1 MPAELGPRPSS
12 NIDATMQTAPSF
24 PPNDPES
31 APAQNP
37 LQEDDEIDF
46 RQIWE
51 VIVAFKK
58 TIALV
63 TILCVSLATVLAFIL
78 PLKYQATVLITPAE
92 DGKGAGGLS
101 TLAGQFG
108 GLAEMAGLNLQGGG
122 SKEAAVAYMKS
133 RVFIENFIKEKDLLP
148 VLFAKKWNP
157 SLKKWN
163 VDDEKDIPTLWDAYQ
178 FFSKKILS
186 VTSDKKT
193 GLITVSVEWKD
204 REMAVSWAN
213 EIVKEANEHLRRR
226 AIAEAELS
234 IGYLEKELQKTS
246 VIEVQQ
252 AVFKVMESQ
261 IKSKMMANVQEQFA
275 FKVIDPAAVM
285 NENAYVQPKRPLII
299 GAGLLG
305 GLMCG
310 VLVAFIRN
318 LISPRGRF
326 HNGQAMPL

>member
-1 MPAELGPRPSS
+1 
-12 NIDATMQTAPSF
+12 MQIAPPL
-24 PPNDPES
+24 PPNDPAS
-31 APAQNP
+31 APALNS

-46 RQIWE
+46 RRIWE
-51 VIVAFKK
+51 IIVAFKK

-78 PLKYQATVLITPAE
+78 PPKYQATVLITPAD
-92 DGKGAGGLS
+92 DGRGAGGIGA
-101 TLAGQFG
+101 LAGQFG
-108 GLAEMAGLNLQGGG
+108 GLAEMAGINLQGGG
-122 SKEAAVAYMKS
+122 NKEAAIAYMKS

-148 VLFAKKWNP
+148 VLFAKKWNAGA
-157 SLKKWN
+157 KKWN
-163 VDDEKDIPTLWDAYQ
+163 VENEEEIPTLWDAYQ

-186 VTSDKKT
+186 VNPDKKT

-204 REMAVSWAN
+204 REMAVNWAN
-213 EIVKEANEHLRRR
+213 EIVKKANEHLRQR

-261 IKSKMMANVQEQFA
+261 IKSKMIANVQEQFA
-275 FKVIDPAAVM
+275 FKVIDPAALM
-285 NENAYVQPKRPLII
+285 SENAYVQPKRPLII
-299 GAGLLG
+299 GVGLLG

-310 VLVAFIRN
+310 LLVAFIRN
-318 LISPRGRF
+318 LMSPRNRSQ
-326 HNGQAMPL
+326 NGQAIPL